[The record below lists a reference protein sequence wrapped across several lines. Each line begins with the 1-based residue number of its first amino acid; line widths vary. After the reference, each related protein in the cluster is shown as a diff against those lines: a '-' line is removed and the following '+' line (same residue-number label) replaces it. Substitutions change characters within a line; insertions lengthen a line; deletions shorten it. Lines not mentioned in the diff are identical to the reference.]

1 MVFVV
6 DIKDLELRYFC
17 NGYDVP
23 YKVKEGGELNIKPIL
38 VKDYPYYEVA
48 KSILEIP
55 KNETNNIEVI
65 KMSYLEFLITIISGS
80 ETHKDLFIK
89 ICELCFGYVN
99 IGIIEHNRKH
109 CIALCDD
116 ESIVK
121 YIITPKEF
129 DEISKIILNQN
140 DAHYDGRYV
149 SPDVKE
155 LMNEYYKVKY
165 SNTRSPSLEEK
176 KAFITS
182 KTGIDINI
190 INEMTYRYFDL
201 VYSSSVNNDLYF
213 AQKMVQCSYKYD
225 VKEDV
230 RHPLF
235 EPPKDPYAEIFEDT
249 GILGEKGISGA
260 DKLNAQNAQM
270 MLEN

>member
-1 MVFVV
+1 MLLQKADLIRLKVPFHPIHIWFCFAKIMWVIITDSPGFV
-6 DIKDLELRYFC
+6 
-17 NGYDVP
+17 
-23 YKVKEGGELNIKPIL
+23 
-38 VKDYPYYEVA
+38 
-48 KSILEIP
+48 
-55 KNETNNIEVI
+55 
-65 KMSYLEFLITIISGS
+65 
-80 ETHKDLFIK
+80 K
-89 ICELCFGYVN
+89 ICELCFNYVN
-99 IGIIEHNRKH
+99 IAIIELKKKR
-109 CIALCDD
+109 CLALCD
-116 ESIVK
+116 EEEIVK

-182 KTGIDINI
+182 KTGIDINT

>member
-149 SPDVKE
+149 SPD
-155 LMNEYYKVKY
+155 
-165 SNTRSPSLEEK
+165 NTRSPSLEEK

-182 KTGIDINI
+182 KTGIDINT